1 MKVYTKTGDA
11 GTTSLYDGN
20 RIGKEEIM
28 FEVLGESD
36 ELTSRIGLFYS
47 SLKTMVNPS
56 DLLLQENILY
66 LKQVQAILQ
75 DMNSH
80 IATIDTKKKLPTID
94 DTLVEQLEILIDRV
108 DALNEPLTTF
118 ILPGETVHDSFGHMC
133 RVQTRKLE
141 RILWKYERADWNI
154 DGKKLIDLSQ
164 VHVPEIFF
172 RYINRLSDYF
182 FVLCR
187 FICKIQ
193 SI

>member
-1 MKVYTKTGDA
+1 MKVYTKTGDK

-47 SLKTMVNPS
+47 SLKTIKQTS
-56 DLLLQENILY
+56 DFLNENILY

-80 IATIDTKKKLPTID
+80 IATIDKKKKLPEID
-94 DTLVEQLEILIDRV
+94 NSLVTQLESMIDRI
-108 DALNEPLTTF
+108 DAHNEPLTNF

-154 DGKKLIDLSQ
+154 DGKKSIDLSQ

-172 RYINRLSDYF
+172 TYINRLSDYF